1 LIFSFSKSSLRG
13 ILLDI
18 EGTTTPID
26 FVYQGL
32 FPYARLHLEQYLK
45 RNAGS
50 KELEGDLLQL
60 REEYVKDLA
69 QRLAPPE
76 WIDAPPDARL
86 QSVVRYVFWLMDRDR
101 KSTGLKSL
109 QGKIWQ
115 EGYLKGELKSQV
127 FPDVPP
133 ALKDWEEKHVGV
145 RIFSSGSVLAQ
156 KLLFAN
162 TEAGDLTGFLN
173 GYFDTN
179 IGPKTSAKSYRRIAA
194 EFHLSA
200 SEVLFVSDV
209 VTELDAASSAG
220 MKTLLSV
227 RPGNSP
233 QPKGHAHGIISS
245 FSEIRIIREP
255 LQ

>member
-18 EGTTTPID
+18 EGTTSPID
-26 FVYQGL
+26 FVYEVL
-32 FPYARLHLEQYLK
+32 FPYARLHLEEYLK
-45 RNAGS
+45 RNAGTE
-50 KELEGDLLQL
+50 ELERDLLQL

-69 QRLAPPE
+69 EGLAPPE
-76 WIDAPPDARL
+76 WIDAPPEAQL
-86 QSVVRYVFWLMDRDR
+86 QSVMRYVFWLMDRDR

-109 QGKIWQ
+109 QGKIWEQ
-115 EGYLKGELKSQV
+115 GYLKGELKSQV

-133 ALKDWEEKHVGV
+133 ALNDWKEKNLDV

-162 TEAGDLTGFLN
+162 TEGGDLTGFLN
-173 GYFDTN
+173 RYFDTN
-179 IGPKTSAKSYRRIAA
+179 IGPKTSAESYRRIAG
-194 EFHLSA
+194 EFHLAA

-209 VTELDAASSAG
+209 IKELDAAGSAG

-227 RPGNSP
+227 RPGNP
-233 QPKGHAHGIISS
+233 LQPKDHAHGIISS
-245 FSEIRIIREP
+245 FSEIRII
-255 LQ
+255 

>member
-1 LIFSFSKSSLRG
+1 LIFSFSTSSLRG

-18 EGTTTPID
+18 EGTTSPID
-26 FVYQGL
+26 FVYKVL
-32 FPYARLHLEQYLK
+32 FPYARLHLEDYLK

-50 KELEGDLLQL
+50 RELERDLLQL

-69 QRLAPPE
+69 EALTPPE
-76 WIDAPPDARL
+76 WIDAPPYAQL
-86 QSVVRYVFWLMDRDR
+86 QSVARYIFWLMDRDR
-101 KSTGLKSL
+101 KSPGLKSL

-115 EGYLKGELKSQV
+115 EGYLKGEFKSRI

-133 ALKDWEEKHVGV
+133 ALKDWKEKNLDV

-162 TEAGDLTGFLN
+162 TEAGDLSGFLN
-173 GYFDTN
+173 GYFDTG
-179 IGPKTSAKSYRRIAA
+179 IGPKTSAESFRRIAA
-194 EFHLSA
+194 EFHLEA

-209 VTELDAASSAG
+209 VKELDAASSSG

-227 RPGNSP
+227 RPGNP
-233 QPKGHAHGIISS
+233 LQPKDHAHGIISS
-245 FSEIRIIREP
+245 FSEIRII
-255 LQ
+255 